1 VITRLA
7 VSGYRSIRE
16 LVLAPGRLTIVT
28 GANGAGKSSL
38 YRSLRLLAD
47 VAQGRVVQSLA
58 LEGGLESTLW
68 AGPEKFSRAMKA
80 GEQPVQGL
88 ARQSSVAL
96 KLGFAS
102 QDYGFAIDLGPK
114 SAPRLEP
121 TSRFTLDP
129 QIKVEAQW
137 TGDLLGRG
145 NLFAERRGPSVR
157 IRDEEGAWRQA
168 ANSLPGVDSMMTHC
182 ADMRTAYDLSILRE
196 TMRRWRFYDNLR
208 ADRQAP
214 ARRPQIGTFTPALA
228 DDGADLAAAIG
239 TILEV
244 GDAEA
249 LRETIDDAFPA
260 AKIDLSVSEGY
271 FETLM
276 RQHGLLRPLR
286 AAELS
291 EGTLRYLLLVAALLT
306 PRPPPLMVFNEPEAS
321 LHPSLVGPLARLM
334 RKVSAD
340 TQLVVV
346 SHSATLVAELEKD
359 DHCVEIALEKKLGET
374 LAPAHDPPK
383 WVWPSR

>member
-1 VITRLA
+1 MITRLA
-7 VSGYRSIRE
+7 ISGYRSIRD
-16 LVLAPGRLTIVT
+16 LVVAPGRLTIIS

-58 LEGGLESTLW
+58 LEGGLDSTLW

-80 GEQPVQGL
+80 GQQPIEGL
-88 ARQSSVAL
+88 VRQSPKAL
-96 KLGFAS
+96 KLGFS
-102 QDYGFAIDLGPK
+102 SETYGYAIELGPK
-114 SAPRLEP
+114 SAPGVD
-121 TSRFTLDP
+121 TSMFALDP
-129 QIKVEAQW
+129 QVRLEAQW
-137 TGDLLGRG
+137 TGETLGRA
-145 NLFAERRGPSVR
+145 NLIAERRGLGVR

-168 ANSLPGVDSMMTHC
+168 ATSLAGVDSMMTHC
-182 ADMRTAYDLSILRE
+182 ADMREAYDLSLLRE

-208 ADRQAP
+208 ADRDAP

-228 DDGADLAAAIG
+228 NDGADLAAALG

-244 GDAEA
+244 GDADA
-249 LRETIDDAFPA
+249 LHETIDDAFPA
-260 AKIDLSVSEGY
+260 AQVDLSISEGY

-306 PRPPPLMVFNEPEAS
+306 PRPPPLMVFNEPESS
-321 LHPSLVGPLARLM
+321 LHPSLIGPLARLLC
-334 RKVSAD
+334 KVSEG

-346 SHSATLVAELEKD
+346 SHSAKLIAELGKD
-359 DHCVEIALEKKLGET
+359 AHCVEIALAKELGET
-374 LAPAHDPPK
+374 LAPTHERPK
-383 WVWPSR
+383 WTWPSR